1 VTAVHPASQG
11 GRGSAHRR
19 TDVAARSRSEDG
31 SACADCLRRTWLV
44 AALADHLARSSATG
58 AALDAAL
65 GLSDDE
71 LIDGLTSPGRRR
83 DRLRRERERVDV
95 GRLRADA
102 RAADLGMVCRHGAW
116 YPARLREL
124 AGPPAV
130 LHVSDVRRAR
140 ELVAEPVVAVVGSR
154 RASSYGLEMGRTL
167 GRGLS
172 AAGVTVVSG
181 MALGVDSA
189 AHSGALE
196 SGGRTIAVLAGGADV
211 PYPPGKRA
219 LHARLRAEALVVSEL
234 PPGFRARRWCF
245 PARNRIIAGLARLTV
260 VVEAAQ
266 RSGALITARL
276 ARELGREVGAVPGRA
291 TMRLA
296 TGANGLIAD
305 GAHLIAGAQDALDV
319 ACGVG
324 ARAAPRHGDGSA
336 LEPHLAQV
344 LQAVERGRDT
354 PAALAT
360 TREEARGALAALA
373 ELELRGYL
381 RRVAGGRYEL
391 CA

>member
-1 VTAVHPASQG
+1 MTVPHAAP
-11 GRGSAHRR
+11 
-19 TDVAARSRSEDG
+19 TDE
-31 SACADCLRRTWLV
+31 SACDDCLRRTWLV
-44 AALADHLARSSATG
+44 AALADHLARASPNGS
-58 AALDAAL
+58 ALDAAL
-65 GLSDDE
+65 GLSDEE
-71 LIDGLTSPGRRR
+71 LTDGLTAPGRRR
-83 DRLRRERERVDV
+83 ERLRRERARVDV
-95 GRLRADA
+95 GRLREAA
-102 RAADLGMVCRHGAW
+102 RVAGLAMMCRHDVG
-116 YPARLREL
+116 YPASLRDL

-130 LHVSDVRRAR
+130 LHLSDAERAR
-140 ELVAEPVVAVVGSR
+140 RLLAEPGVALVGAR

-196 SGGRTIAVLAGGADV
+196 NGGRTIAVLAGGADV
-211 PYPPGKRA
+211 PYPPSKRA
-219 LHARLRAEALVVSEL
+219 LHGRLRAEALVVSEL

-296 TGANGLIAD
+296 AGANALIAD

-324 ARAAPRHGDGSA
+324 VRAAPRHGDDSA
-336 LEPHLAQV
+336 LGPQLAKV
-344 LQAVERGRDT
+344 LEAVEQGRDT

-360 TREEARGALAALA
+360 TREETQAALAALA

-381 RRVAGGRYEL
+381 RRVPGGRYEPR
-391 CA
+391 A